1 MKIYILPYLPRVF
14 SHSLLDFNGH
24 DNIGSVSLCLSVFIP
39 CLSNR
44 YVFFESIPSRMRFFI
59 FTLSFSRTEF
69 NEALGK
75 MTHSGCEVS
84 FNFLPQ
90 EFELPATLATIR
102 RMVRLMNI
110 ILCIVKAHFYISS
123 ISVEDERDDYP
134 VSILTSCLLYVHLCF
149 GNWTLWWI
157 FR

>member
-1 MKIYILPYLPRVF
+1 MITLVLSHYACQYSYLVCP
-14 SHSLLDFNGH
+14 
-24 DNIGSVSLCLSVFIP
+24 IGMYFLKVVLSR
-39 CLSNR
+39 S
-44 YVFFESIPSRMRFFI
+44 MFFI

-110 ILCIVKAHFYISS
+110 LLCIIKAHFYISS

-134 VSILTSCLLYVHLCF
+134 VSILTSCLLYVHFCF
-149 GNWTLWWI
+149 GNWTIWWI